1 MGKKLT
7 DGGVAT
13 QTGFATGDLLGPFV
27 RDPGGTPAS
36 YKITVDNAL
45 KLKFA
50 VNPIFTGDLL
60 ANGATPA
67 FKLGCACR
75 ILSVELNADTT
86 GSVTVDIKRA
96 SYANVPTYTSM
107 IGAGVKPALSAAQKS
122 QDTDLSDWSDVTFD
136 EGDYIQIFFSGL
148 ATISELTVAMVFE
161 RTF

>member
-7 DGGVAT
+7 DGAIAT
-13 QTGFATGDLLGPFV
+13 QTSLLTGDLLYGV

-50 VNPIFTGDLL
+50 VNALFTGDLL

-75 ILSVELNADTT
+75 ILSVELFGDTT

-96 SYANVPTYTSM
+96 TYSGLPTFSSM
-107 IGAGVKPALSAAQKS
+107 IGAGVKPALSSAQKS
-122 QDTDLSDWSDVTFD
+122 QDLNLSDWSDVTFD
-136 EGDYIQIFFSGL
+136 EGDWVQIFFSGL
-148 ATISELTVAMVFE
+148 ATITELTVAMVFE

>member
-13 QTGFATGDLLGPFV
+13 QTSLLTGDLLYGV

-36 YKITVDNAL
+36 FKITVANAL
-45 KLKFA
+45 KLPFT
-50 VNPIFTGDLL
+50 VNLIFTGDML

-96 SYANVPTYTSM
+96 TYANVPTYTSM

>member
-1 MGKKLT
+1 
-7 DGGVAT
+7 
-13 QTGFATGDLLGPFV
+13 
-27 RDPGGTPAS
+27 
-36 YKITVDNAL
+36 
-45 KLKFA
+45 
-50 VNPIFTGDLL
+50 
-60 ANGATPA
+60 
-67 FKLGCACR
+67 
-75 ILSVELNADTT
+75 
-86 GSVTVDIKRA
+86 VDIKRA